1 MHISLKQCI
10 IYIGVKGAFVLVGR
24 ILEKIRIA
32 GRHTALSSHLFLTRE
47 KPSRTLIAKNMKIS
61 FIILIAFFIIVSFV
75 AQALPPDTELQS
87 AIQTA
92 RKFATLKPR
101 YAPSEIAECA
111 TDSFVT
117 LAKNW
122 QNLPSIHRQQL
133 KGIFLR
139 PGLPGSFFG
148 EIELPEKFN
157 TPHFRFHYIRVGP
170 HAPPLEDFHPHNG
183 IPDYVD
189 LCADAMERSYRI
201 QIDLMGFK
209 KPYIDF
215 WAAQNGGN
223 HKYDV
228 YLFTFPA
235 LGITTADWFEG
246 RVLST
251 ALTVAPYFM
260 INSRIY
266 DYVGK
271 SEGIRYLE
279 TTCAHEFL
287 HGIQFGYNAYM
298 PTWFMEA
305 SATWIEV
312 MTYDGGQIDDGDTLP
327 DPDEPNETNAYNYYI
342 HQLRRWFLIP
352 DISLESRIGDHEYGS
367 VIWTLYMAERFGY
380 DIVRQFY
387 RNTTDG
393 SYREMG
399 NFYDVFTNNGT
410 TLAEAF
416 KTFTV
421 WNYFTHTRANTATS
435 ILGYKNAH
443 RFPPVAIHPND
454 VHTVYPIRADFDS
467 ESMPE
472 HFACRYI
479 VFQPAGVMPEFAIK
493 IDGADLGPID
503 MRGLTP
509 DDEEDIQ
516 AELNRHNGTGLRGWA
531 AKFIVRKRDG
541 TTEIREAF
549 TYHRSQEAQMT
560 FKDFGGNIQEITL
573 VLINMHP
580 DVERVIIPGGSFG
593 GSVSYTAGAPPTGML
608 SNAQVSQGGAGPVVT
623 WNLDNPTGIREVAI
637 VRKRYTLASETD
649 VPQPFQNSAEVLAA
663 ADRDGNGIPEDDITV
678 VGRVDIAQ
686 TRFEDTTV
694 FQDVDTN
701 SMFFDSNNI
710 HYYYAVVPIDAMGL
724 MGTPS
729 IVPNSITPSFGVT
742 NPSDIAAPAFFIQ
755 TQPRAVGEW
764 RVEVRSTQALQ
775 SAPSLSVESP
785 NRDGYTVFLRQETST
800 KWSGTLRTNGFPPTG
815 TYIYQIHGTAANG
828 LISTRISQGQT
839 FNYVASH
846 AKRHVTVAPN
856 PLRAG
861 QGNQHL
867 SFYPKGLTVEIY
879 DALGNLVKV
888 LDSASKWDCTNARG
902 EVVCTGLYFFRATDG
917 NGFQSTGKFCV
928 VK

>member
-1 MHISLKQCI
+1 MKLSLI
-10 IYIGVKGAFVLVGR
+10 V
-24 ILEKIRIA
+24 
-32 GRHTALSSHLFLTRE
+32 
-47 KPSRTLIAKNMKIS
+47 
-61 FIILIAFFIIVSFV
+61 IILFITCLPVV
-75 AQALPPDTELQS
+75 HALPPDSELQS

-92 RKFATLKPR
+92 QQFANLKPR
-101 YAPSEIAECA
+101 YTSSEITECV

-122 QNLPSIHRQQL
+122 QNLPSIHRQKL
-133 KGIFLR
+133 KGLFLR

-148 EIELPEKFN
+148 EVELPVKFN
-157 TPHFRFHYIRVGP
+157 TPHFRFHYTRVGP
-170 HAPPLEDFHPHNG
+170 HAPPLEDFHPRNG
-183 IPDYVD
+183 VPDYID
-189 LCADAMERSYRI
+189 LCADAMERAYHV

-209 KPYIDF
+209 IPYIDF

-271 SEGIRYLE
+271 AEGIRYLE
-279 TTCAHEFL
+279 TTCTHEFL
-287 HGIQFGYNAYM
+287 HGVQFGYNAYM

-312 MTYDGGQIDDGDTLP
+312 MTYDGGIIDDGDTLP
-327 DPDEPNETNAYNYYI
+327 DPDEPNETNSYNYYI

-399 NFYDVFTNNGT
+399 NFYDVFTDNGT

-421 WNYFTHTRANTATS
+421 WNYFTHTRANTAAGMP
-435 ILGYKNAH
+435 GYRNAH
-443 RFPPVAIHPND
+443 RFPPIAIHPND
-454 VHTVYPIRADFDS
+454 VHTSYPVRADFDS

-472 HFACRYI
+472 HFSARYI
-479 VFQPAGVMPEFAIK
+479 VFRPADILPEFAVK
-493 IDGADLGPID
+493 IDGADLAPIS
-503 MRGLTP
+503 LQHLAP
-509 DDEEDIQ
+509 DDRQNIQ
-516 AELNRHNGTGLRGWA
+516 DELQRHAGTGLRGWA

-541 TTEIREAF
+541 TTEVREAF

-560 FKDFGGNIQEITL
+560 FKDFGGDIQEIAL
-573 VLINMHP
+573 ILINMHP
-580 DVERVIIPGGSFG
+580 DVERVVIPGGSFG
-593 GSVSYTAGAPPTGML
+593 GSVSYMAGVPPAGVL
-608 SNAQVSQGGAGPVVT
+608 SNAQVVQGSNGLRVT
-623 WNLDNPTGIREVAI
+623 WDVENPTGIREVAI
-637 VRKRYTLASETD
+637 VRKRYTLQNETD
-649 VPQPFQNSAEVLAA
+649 VPLPFQNSDEVLAA
-663 ADRDGNGIPEDDITV
+663 ADRDGNGISEDDVAI
-678 VGRVDIAQ
+678 VGRVDVTQ
-686 TRFEDTTV
+686 TQFEDATV
-694 FQDVDTN
+694 FEGIDVN
-701 SMFFDSNNI
+701 SEFFDPNNL
-710 HYYYAVVPIDAMGL
+710 HYYYAVVPVDAMGL

-729 IVPNSITPSFGVT
+729 IVPDSITPSV
-742 NPSDIAAPAFFIQ
+742 DIVSEAPAFFIQ
-755 TQPRAVGEW
+755 TQPHGTGEW
-764 RVEVRSTQALQ
+764 NVEVQSTYPLQASPHLT
-775 SAPSLSVESP
+775 VEGP
-785 NRDGYTVFLRQETST
+785 HRNEYTVFLTQETET
-800 KWSGTLRTNGFPPTG
+800 KWYGTLRTNGFPPAGIYLYKIQGQTATGITG
-815 TYIYQIHGTAANG
+815 T
-828 LISTRISQGQT
+828 RIWQGRT
-839 FNYVASH
+839 FNYVANS
-846 AKRHVTVAPN
+846 ANRNVIVAPN
-856 PLRAG
+856 PLYVG
-861 QGNQHL
+861 QGKHL
-867 SFYPKGLTVEIY
+867 TFYPKGLTVEIY
-879 DALGNLVKV
+879 DALGNLIKV
-888 LDSASKWDCTNARG
+888 LEGASEWDCTNARG
-902 EVVCTGLYFFRATDG
+902 EMVCTGLYFFRATDG

>member
-1 MHISLKQCI
+1 MKLLFIAIVALFV
-10 IYIGVKGAFVLVGR
+10 IYL
-24 ILEKIRIA
+24 
-32 GRHTALSSHLFLTRE
+32 
-47 KPSRTLIAKNMKIS
+47 P
-61 FIILIAFFIIVSFV
+61 IVH
-75 AQALPPDTELQS
+75 ALPPDPELQH

-92 RKFATLKPR
+92 RKFKNLKPR
-101 YAPSEIAECA
+101 YTADEITECA

-122 QNLPSIHRQQL
+122 RNLPSIYQQEL
-133 KGIFLR
+133 KPIFLR

-148 EIELPEKFN
+148 EIQLAEHFN
-157 TPHFRFHYIRVGP
+157 TPHFRLHYTRHGP
-170 HAPPLEDFHPHNG
+170 HAPPLEDFHPRNG
-183 IPDYVD
+183 VPDYVD
-189 LCADAMERSYRI
+189 RCADAMERAYRV

-209 KPYIDF
+209 IPYIDF

-228 YLFTFPA
+228 YIFTFPA

-271 SEGIRYLE
+271 MEGLRYLE
-279 TTCAHEFL
+279 TTCTHEFL

-312 MTYDGGQIDDGDTLP
+312 ITYDGGEIDDGDNLP
-327 DPDEPNETNAYNYYI
+327 DPDEPNETDAYNYYI

-367 VIWTLYMAERFGY
+367 VIWTLYMTERFGY

-387 RNTTDG
+387 ENTTDG

-399 NFYDVFTNNGT
+399 NFYDVFIDNGT

-421 WNYFTHTRANTATS
+421 WNYFTHTRANTTTE
-435 ILGYKNAH
+435 IKGYKNAH

-454 VHTVYPIRADFDS
+454 VHTNYPVRTDFDS

-472 HFACRYI
+472 HFSARYV
-479 VFQPAGVMPEFAIK
+479 VFRPTGVMPEFAIK
-493 IDGADLGPID
+493 IDGADLAPVD
-503 MRGLTP
+503 LRRLP
-509 DDEEDIQ
+509 LEDQDDIQ
-516 AELNRHNGTGLRGWA
+516 SELRRHNGTGLRGWA
-531 AKFIVRKRDG
+531 AKFIVKKRNG

-549 TYHRSQEAQMT
+549 TYQRSQEAQMT
-560 FKDFGGNIQEITL
+560 FKDFGGDIQEVTL

-580 DVERVIIPGGSFG
+580 DVERVVIPGGSFG
-593 GSVSYTAGAPPTGML
+593 GSVSYIAGAPPAGKL
-608 SNAQVSQGGAGPVVT
+608 SNAQVSQGSNGPLVT
-623 WNLDNPTGIREVAI
+623 WRIDEPTGIREVAV
-637 VRKRYTLASETD
+637 VRKRYMLQSETD
-649 VPQPFQNSAEVLAA
+649 VPQPFQSSDEVLGA
-663 ADRDGNGIPEDDITV
+663 ADRDNNGIPDDDITV
-678 VGRVDIAQ
+678 IGRVDLTQ

-694 FQDVDTN
+694 FESIDVN
-701 SMFFDSNNI
+701 SEFFDPNNL
-710 HYYYAVVPIDAMGL
+710 HYYYAVVPVDAIGL

-729 IVPNSITPSFGVT
+729 IVPNSIVPSVDATSG
-742 NPSDIAAPAFFIQ
+742 APAFFIH
-755 TQPRAVGEW
+755 TQPQGTGEW
-764 RVEVRSTQALQ
+764 HVEVQSTHPLQ
-775 SAPSLSVESP
+775 SAPSLTVESP
-785 NRDGYTVFLRQETST
+785 DRNGYTIFLTQATET
-800 KWSGTLRTNGFPPTG
+800 KWRGTLQTNGFPTTG
-815 TYIYQIHGTAANG
+815 IYLYKIRGQTPAGVIG
-828 LISTRISQGQT
+828 TRIWQGQT
-839 FNYVASH
+839 FSYIASH
-846 AKRHVTVAPN
+846 TNRNVTVAPN
-856 PLRAG
+856 PLHAG
-861 QGNQHL
+861 QGKHL

-879 DALGNLVKV
+879 DASGNLIKV
-888 LDSASKWDCTNARG
+888 LNNASQWDCTNARG
-902 EVVCTGLYFFRATDG
+902 EMVCTGLYFFRATDG